1 MVYDQAQSRRLGQ
14 RTPVENSYVR
24 MFSADEIPEAAWEG
38 QLIYR
43 NETQGLQI
51 FNGNAWEDVVGG
63 AAGVLTFIG
72 PTPPVAQH
80 VGDLWFDSSDDN
92 RMYVAASV
100 GADAIAGLEISHI
113 DEIGQ
118 ELFAI
123 CLRLLAKLSQDPLRK
138 LQVFHFAR
146 LVHGVPPNVGAVS
159 LAHYTCTRIVASL
172 AVKLYSVALAPDQR
186 TCWTLRGNVDILRA
200 QSDGN
205 HARRRGQ
212 HS

>member
-1 MVYDQAQSRRLGQ
+1 MAGFFAFRLVVPDG
-14 RTPVENSYVR
+14 RASAPGSAAFVFVTADPV
-24 MFSADEIPEAAWEG
+24 
-38 QLIYR
+38 
-43 NETQGLQI
+43 
-51 FNGNAWEDVVGG
+51 
-63 AAGVLTFIG
+63 G
-72 PTPPVAQH
+72 P
-80 VGDLWFDSSDDN
+80 
-92 RMYVAASV
+92 
-100 GADAIAGLEISHI
+100 DAVTGFEISHV
-113 DEIGQ
+113 DQVGQKLLAIG
-118 ELFAI
+118 L
-123 CLRLLAKLSQDPLRK
+123 CLLAKFSQDPLRE